1 MIGGIRKWRDFRSG
15 SKTVLTAPNRDFR
28 VTPSNGHPLVDPVG
42 PVRANNGSGRFEKD
56 EGEARH
62 SLRDFCICHIEVT

>member
-28 VTPSNGHPLVDPVG
+28 VTPSNGHHQVDPVG
-42 PVRANNGSGRFEKD
+42 PVRANNGLAAFVI
-56 EGEARH
+56 ARNTT
-62 SLRDFCICHIEVT
+62 LIE

>member
-56 EGEARH
+56 KAKPGTPCAT
-62 SLRDFCICHIEVT
+62 FAYVT